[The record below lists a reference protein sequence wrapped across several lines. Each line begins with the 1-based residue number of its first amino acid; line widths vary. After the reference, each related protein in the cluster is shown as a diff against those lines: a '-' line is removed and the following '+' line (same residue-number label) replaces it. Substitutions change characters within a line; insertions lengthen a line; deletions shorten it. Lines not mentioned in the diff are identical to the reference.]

1 MDTKKILI
9 GIVAL
14 VIMFLGYCKYKGKN
28 PKDVINGFFKG
39 GETTPASGTDAGNAN
54 VGTPTEEATEADL
67 YLPQYRISATNSV
80 SGSVTG
86 SWNYA
91 LLTTKYAGGGTKSKT
106 FTGLRTTKTRID
118 QLVAACD
125 ELAQEI
131 RRCPTDFKQDLIS
144 RFEAMSAAEI
154 RFCWHYIH
162 QAGWVMTDRNGDE
175 YILES
180 ISEIADDPL
189 QNNRVNAAGWIGII
203 EQYRDYDDE
212 L

>member
-1 MDTKKILI
+1 MDTKKVLI
-9 GIVAL
+9 GIAAL
-14 VIMFLGYCKYKGKN
+14 VILFLGYCKYKGKD
-28 PKDVINGFFKG
+28 PKEVINGFFKG
-39 GETTPASGTDAGNAN
+39 NEGGKSTKGTSSQT
-54 VGTPTEEATEADL
+54 GTGTEQQVDADL
-67 YLPQYRISATNSV
+67 YLPQYRIAATNSV
-80 SGSVTG
+80 SGSITG

-91 LLTTKYAGGGTKSKT
+91 MLTTKYSNGGTKSKT
-106 FTGLRTTKTRID
+106 FTGLRTTKARIE
-118 QLVAACD
+118 QLVEACD

-144 RFEAMSAAEI
+144 RFEAMSAEEI
-154 RFCWHYIH
+154 RFCWHLIH
-162 QAGWVMTDRNGDE
+162 QSGWVMTDRNGDE

-189 QNNRVNAAGWIGII
+189 QNSRTNAAGWIGII

>member
-1 MDTKKILI
+1 MDTKKVLI
-9 GIVAL
+9 GIAAL
-14 VIMFLGYCKYKGKN
+14 VILFLGYCKYKGKD
-28 PKDVINGFFKG
+28 PKEVINGFFKG
-39 GETTPASGTDAGNAN
+39 DEGGKSTTGTSSQTVN
-54 VGTPTEEATEADL
+54 GTEQQVDADL
-67 YLPQYRISATNSV
+67 YLPQYRIAATNSV
-80 SGSVTG
+80 SGSITG
-86 SWNYA
+86 SWSYA
-91 LLTTKYAGGGTKSKT
+91 MLTTKYSNGGTKSKT
-106 FTGLRTTKTRID
+106 FTGLRTTKARIE
-118 QLVAACD
+118 QLVEACD

-144 RFEAMSAAEI
+144 RFEAMSAEEI
-154 RFCWHYIH
+154 RFCWHLIH
-162 QAGWVMTDRNGDE
+162 QSGWVMTDRNGDE